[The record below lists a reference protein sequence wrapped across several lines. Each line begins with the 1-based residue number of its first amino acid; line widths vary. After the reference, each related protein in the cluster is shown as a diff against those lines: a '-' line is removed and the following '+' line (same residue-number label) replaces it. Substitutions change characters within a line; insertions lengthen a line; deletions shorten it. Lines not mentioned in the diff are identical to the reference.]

1 MAFKNPFN
9 GASESASF
17 NSRNLYVSI
26 QNPKKLVGNEVLI
39 DVEKDSMGQ
48 KWATCIWQGQKPD
61 QAYVQLHKK
70 LIGNMTEDF
79 SPKAL
84 VVVGRH

>member
-9 GASESASF
+9 GASESAWF